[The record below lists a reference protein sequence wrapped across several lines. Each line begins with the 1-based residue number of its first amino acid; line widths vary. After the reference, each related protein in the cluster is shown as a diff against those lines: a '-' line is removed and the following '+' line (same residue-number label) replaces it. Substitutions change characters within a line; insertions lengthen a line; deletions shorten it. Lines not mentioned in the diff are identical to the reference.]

1 MNNRVSN
8 GIFGKIIR
16 TLGFILLLASSVLI
30 ASELVL
36 ANSSYSLVANLEPYA
51 NMVGDITSQ
60 VGFAVESYA
69 LLGLI
74 VGLLLLT
81 WALRKGIIL
90 RLLITVLLVFVFA
103 DAADNANGLFAGTL
117 LAVPSFVTS
126 GVDLVSS
133 YLDQLI
139 NVSPYVVP
147 GASLLL
153 VLFLWGLFANKK
165 PKRFSV
171 TLVRAGLIFMLFAVI
186 VAALPSFASA
196 TLFTA
201 DWYMIAGVALYL
213 VTYAF
218 FIVGSAFG
226 IIGFLRS

>member
-16 TLGFILLLASSVLI
+16 TLGFVLLLVSSALI
-30 ASELVL
+30 ASQIVL
-36 ANSSYSLVANLEPYA
+36 ANTSYSLIANLESYA
-51 NMVGDITSQ
+51 NMVEDATAQ
-60 VGFAVESYA
+60 LGFAVDTYA

-81 WALRKGIIL
+81 WSLRKGIIL
-90 RLLITVLLVFVFA
+90 RLLITVSLVFVLA
-103 DAADNANGLFAGTL
+103 EAVDNANGLFAG
-117 LAVPSFVTS
+117 AVLTAPVFLSDAV
-126 GVDLVSS
+126 GYVSS

-139 NVSPYVVP
+139 AVSAYVVP
-147 GASLLL
+147 GASLLA

-165 PKRFSV
+165 PKRLSV
-171 TLVRAGLIFMLFAVI
+171 NLVRVGMIFLLFAVI
-186 VAALPSFASA
+186 VAALPSMATA

-201 DWYMIAGVALYL
+201 SWYLIMGVVLYL
-213 VTYAF
+213 LSYVF
-218 FIVGSAFG
+218 FILGSALG